1 MLQVSLDISFPYFVK
16 NSATKFMPTIA
27 KEIPTSQFERCQWQ
41 WQGHQICYTV
51 MGEGQPLLLIH
62 GFGASIGH
70 WRKNIPILAAAGYQV
85 YAIDLLG
92 FGNSDKP
99 ALEYSLEL
107 WQQLL
112 RDFWQEKIQKPTVLI
127 GNSIGAL
134 LALMLVADNP
144 ELSAGGV
151 LLNVAGGLNHRPDE
165 LNYPLR
171 WIMGAFTKLVSSPIT
186 GKFLFDRV
194 RQKHRIRGT
203 LSQVYRNPDAITDEL
218 VEILYQP
225 SCDTGAQKVF
235 ASVLTAPAGRKPEQ
249 LLPLVERPLLVL
261 WGEADPWTPFKAAKI
276 YQEYSLTKNIQVVAI
291 ANTGHCP
298 HDERPEIV
306 NPLIVDWLSKLI
318 F

>member
-1 MLQVSLDISFPYFVK
+1 
-16 NSATKFMPTIA
+16 
-27 KEIPTSQFERCQWQ
+27 
-41 WQGHQICYTV
+41 
-51 MGEGQPLLLIH
+51 
-62 GFGASIGH
+62 
-70 WRKNIPILAAAGYQV
+70 
-85 YAIDLLG
+85 
-92 FGNSDKP
+92 
-99 ALEYSLEL
+99 
-107 WQQLL
+107 
-112 RDFWQEKIQKPTVLI
+112 
-127 GNSIGAL
+127 
-134 LALMLVADNP
+134 
-144 ELSAGGV
+144 
-151 LLNVAGGLNHRPDE
+151 
-165 LNYPLR
+165 
-171 WIMGAFTKLVSSPIT
+171 MGAFTKLVSSPIT